1 MKRNTFGLMAHQRA
15 LCWRSSIASHHL
27 YERQWSLVGRLYRCL
42 WRKKAIKKPL
52 TIGKSFGNEQQDEE
66 EEAVA
71 MMMHHGLWR
80 VNLRSIDI

>member
-1 MKRNTFGLMAHQRA
+1 MELGRTPLQTLMEKE
-15 LCWRSSIASHHL
+15 SD
-27 YERQWSLVGRLYRCL
+27 
-42 WRKKAIKKPL
+42 KKPL
-52 TIGKSFGNEQQDEE
+52 TIGKSFGNEQQDE

>member
-1 MKRNTFGLMAHQRA
+1 MELGRTPLQTLMEKE
-15 LCWRSSIASHHL
+15 SD
-27 YERQWSLVGRLYRCL
+27 
-42 WRKKAIKKPL
+42 KKPL